1 MRGKMYMGVRGNEQ
15 WVPACQISPDF
26 TRAGWNQS
34 SSNLQGGLR
43 VNSSKSGSKG
53 YAMTWGNKP
62 RADMRIISDMKEGH
76 YDTKDGVNL
85 IYFLDPMAMEHN
97 LAPQMWSAFALAA
110 EDGMPLFRGQRPRA
124 VPTPPND
131 FGYPARSAVY
141 RCTGETAKL
150 YVPIPKGYVAWV
162 GAHGA
167 SDGAAGIRVTP
178 QRGLQEL
185 GYVQL
190 NLLDVSTDQLVNHEF
205 KGYTGIELS
214 MIETAGQANLSPNPS
229 AEGDLSSTRAIDVG
243 TAGGALSLQR
253 NPTGRQGSY
262 SFLGVVSAASTTA
275 GMGIEQDVP
284 VVPGRTYSYG
294 AWVRTSRA
302 TRVRTYLRFYTAAGE
317 PVGGTVLGAEA
328 PTAANPVWTSTARF
342 TNTRAT
348 APAGA
353 AFARISFGTAAGE
366 GYSDMPVGA
375 WINVDGIQFN
385 EGNSVQ
391 AYADG
396 ETAGWEWTNGKH
408 ISPSRKRP
416 DLITLS
422 GLVIQVLPE
431 GSAPRKGRYIS
442 GQGNAGCQFV
452 GDVQVSP
459 MNDRLDMVGVTAKLG
474 ETGPWL

>member
-1 MRGKMYMGVRGNEQ
+1 
-15 WVPACQISPDF
+15 
-26 TRAGWNQS
+26 
-34 SSNLQGGLR
+34 
-43 VNSSKSGSKG
+43 
-53 YAMTWGNKP
+53 
-62 RADMRIISDMKEGH
+62 
-76 YDTKDGVNL
+76 
-85 IYFLDPMAMEHN
+85 
-97 LAPQMWSAFALAA
+97 
-110 EDGMPLFRGQRPRA
+110 
-124 VPTPPND
+124 
-131 FGYPARSAVY
+131 
-141 RCTGETAKL
+141 
-150 YVPIPKGYVAWV
+150 
-162 GAHGA
+162 
-167 SDGAAGIRVTP
+167 
-178 QRGLQEL
+178 
-185 GYVQL
+185 
-190 NLLDVSTDQLVNHEF
+190 
-205 KGYTGIELS
+205 
-214 MIETAGQANLSPNPS
+214 
-229 AEGDLSSTRAIDVG
+229 
-243 TAGGALSLQR
+243 
-253 NPTGRQGSY
+253 
-262 SFLGVVSAASTTA
+262 
-275 GMGIEQDVP
+275 
-284 VVPGRTYSYG
+284 
-294 AWVRTSRA
+294 
-302 TRVRTYLRFYTAAGE
+302 
-317 PVGGTVLGAEA
+317 VGGTVLGAEA